1 MLIPRATYQP
11 GDAFKDAEL
20 FGPEPS
26 YDMGLAFIEGC
37 REAGWTIEKSL
48 ELARKIRTEHQQSSL
63 GDG

>member
-20 FGPEPS
+20 FGSEPS
-26 YDMGLAFIEGC
+26 YDMALAFIEGC
-37 REAGWTIEKSL
+37 KEAGWTIEDSL
-48 ELARKIRTEHQQSSL
+48 KLARKIRAEHQRSSL